1 MNPPPDAAGLPGGSM
16 EEWEAPLPCRYLEQ
30 ITRHVY
36 QRVVWIIW
44 ATGSFHREQGLGQ
57 AVGSICYKP

>member
-1 MNPPPDAAGLPGGSM
+1 M